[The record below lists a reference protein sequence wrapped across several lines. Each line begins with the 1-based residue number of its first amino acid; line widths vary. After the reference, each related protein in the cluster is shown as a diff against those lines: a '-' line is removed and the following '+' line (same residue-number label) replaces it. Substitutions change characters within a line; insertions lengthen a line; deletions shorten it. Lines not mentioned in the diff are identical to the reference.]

1 MKKISLVLACSA
13 LCAAAFAEA
22 DPITTASANT
32 FGAVKIVTSVAKVD
46 AATGADSYTY
56 VAVPFEEFPDANGV
70 EASSNKRLYNGI
82 VIPGLCSGATMSI
95 YAGTDVWWGYFSDGA
110 SWNAASA
117 ASGNGG
123 TTSDSP
129 ASDENYANV
138 GTGVFWNPG
147 TMAEQN
153 SYSVYSY
160 GQVPKSYSKRVSFT
174 AGKTLVCPPGAN
186 ALEVCDLNGLEWGD
200 VAESKFT
207 TVTSS
212 KSGVVVKKVDSV
224 GDMIQFRDPA
234 TGGMKQLY
242 YATVPGGENGEKK
255 WGSVSKAKPFGVA
268 AAKIPAGTAFWY
280 VPKEGNTAASVTWH

>member
-22 DPITTASANT
+22 DTITTASANT

-56 VAVPFEEFPDANGV
+56 VAVPFEEFVDAKVDGAHPD
-70 EASSNKRLYNGI
+70 NKRLFNSI
-82 VIPGLCSGATMSI
+82 IIPGLCTGATMSI
-95 YAGTDVWWGYFSDGA
+95 YNGNDIWWGYSSADD
-110 SWNAASA
+110 SWSSAEVSQGEGGDTAASRDPN
-117 ASGNGG
+117 SH
-123 TTSDSP
+123 
-129 ASDENYANV
+129 YADV

-147 TMAEQN
+147 EKGQAP
-153 SYSVYSY
+153 YSVYSY
-160 GQVPKSYSKRVSFT
+160 GQVPKSYSKKVSFT

-186 ALEVCDLNGLEWGD
+186 ALEVCDLNEVDWTG
-200 VAESKFT
+200 VAESTFE

-212 KSGVVVKKVDSV
+212 KSGEVVKKVKSV

-242 YATVPGGENGEKK
+242 YATVPGGNGEKK
-255 WGSVSKAKPFGVA
+255 WGAVSKAKPFGVA

-280 VPKEGNTAASVTWH
+280 VSKGNNASVTWP

>member
-22 DPITTASANT
+22 DTITTASANT
-32 FGAVKIVTSVAKVD
+32 FGAVKIVSKV
-46 AATGADSYTY
+46 TGADNYTY
-56 VAVPFEEFPDANGV
+56 VAVPFEEFPDAN
-70 EASSNKRLYNGI
+70 ASSNKRLYNGI
-82 VIPGLCSGATMSI
+82 IIPGLCSGATMSI
-95 YAGTDVWWGYFSDGA
+95 YAGGDAWQGYVSNGA
-110 SWNAASA
+110 SWNAALA
-117 ASGNGG
+117 GSGEGG
-123 TTSDSP
+123 ATSDSP
-129 ASDENYANV
+129 APGSSYADV

-147 TMAEQN
+147 TMTEQS

-160 GQVPKSYSKRVSFT
+160 GQVPTGYSKKVSLP
-174 AGKTLVCPPGAN
+174 ADKTLVCPPGAN
-186 ALEVCDLNGLEWGD
+186 ALEVCDLNEVDWTG
-200 VAESKFT
+200 VAESTFE

-212 KSGVVVKKVDSV
+212 KSGEVEVVKKVKSV

-242 YATVPGGENGEKK
+242 YATVPGGNGEKK
-255 WGSVSKAKPFGVA
+255 WGAVSKAKPFGVA